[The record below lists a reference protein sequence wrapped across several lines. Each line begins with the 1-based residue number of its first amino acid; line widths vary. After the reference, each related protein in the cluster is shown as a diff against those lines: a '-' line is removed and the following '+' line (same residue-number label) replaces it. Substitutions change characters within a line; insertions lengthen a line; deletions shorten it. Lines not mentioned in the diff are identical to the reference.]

1 MPISTSLSVIYVCMR
16 ENLFLWDRGGEI
28 CVCVCVCKR
37 KRKKQRGRS
46 GDIVLEATTQ
56 VIQNELEKE
65 KKGSWR

>member
-1 MPISTSLSVIYVCMR
+1 M
-16 ENLFLWDRGGEI
+16 
-28 CVCVCVCKR
+28 CVCVCKR